1 MYPRQ
6 VLISDTSAS
15 TSSYGDHRC
24 VSPQSPSSLGWLW
37 GLEIAASDTWDSKK
51 EAHCPHSP
59 TYSRGGLRQVVPL
72 SLVFFICKVSK
83 VEPSS

>member
-1 MYPRQ
+1 M
-6 VLISDTSAS
+6 
-15 TSSYGDHRC
+15 C
-24 VSPQSPSSLGWLW
+24 VATVTYFIRLAL

-72 SLVFFICKVSK
+72 SLAFFICKVSK